1 MITLE
6 DPAIKELVELI
17 KKDKYKEI
25 YDEWMSLLSKDV
37 SVNGT
42 ASSVSIK
49 KHWFHYCLNDI
60 MPEKKID
67 ELINKGGSME
77 DIVKDSQYYF
87 EQSIRDRF
95 KKFNNVDDNNVKKK
109 LQLNLFRQTK
119 KDNDFIKNKME
130 ECKKNIKKL
139 TDILFK
145 MKIKNEVL
153 NINEED
159 KLYIFE
165 NNKILSYDDKNDS
178 SLSVYVA
185 SIILGK
191 SIDKS
196 PDYQALMN
204 NYSDYLGSVHN
215 ILRNIQTSGSC
226 DPKNM
231 PTLIRYW
238 YLWYLIITNLF
249 TSKNDLSIFNNIK
262 RFDRTI
268 KDIISKNEV
277 NKKSKT
283 NNKSGKTNKRG
294 KTNKNVKANFIKEFQ
309 TGGKSKKTTTS
320 SSSTTSSQT
329 DKKLFYYT
337 GDAKKI
343 KEFLNKTRATIFNK
357 NIYKLLFESISKEY
371 IEYIK
376 KSLIETRNSS
386 TGSPPMGSSSTGSSN
401 SKFNISKMKNVINLF
416 NCDNYNKRIEQI
428 YRYEQKR
435 IVAEHKGKINEAI
448 SRKMFEGLFSNITE
462 FFPFMSIDIYSGSTK
477 ESNIDD
483 ILEDILKY
491 IIEFLIF
498 LYIEKYKL
506 YSSYIKTIAEIN
518 INQYNIK
525 TNNKKENNKKEN
537 NKTENKKATDKP
549 ENKKVNYDNM
559 LKKLNAEK
567 AEINKNFGTEEWNK
581 KQKAIKELYNKIL
594 NLKKRNSGLII

>member
-1 MITLE
+1 
-6 DPAIKELVELI
+6 
-17 KKDKYKEI
+17 
-25 YDEWMSLLSKDV
+25 
-37 SVNGT
+37 
-42 ASSVSIK
+42 
-49 KHWFHYCLNDI
+49 
-60 MPEKKID
+60 
-67 ELINKGGSME
+67 
-77 DIVKDSQYYF
+77 
-87 EQSIRDRF
+87 
-95 KKFNNVDDNNVKKK
+95 
-109 LQLNLFRQTK
+109 
-119 KDNDFIKNKME
+119 
-130 ECKKNIKKL
+130 
-139 TDILFK
+139 
-145 MKIKNEVL
+145 
-153 NINEED
+153 
-159 KLYIFE
+159 
-165 NNKILSYDDKNDS
+165 
-178 SLSVYVA
+178 
-185 SIILGK
+185 
-191 SIDKS
+191 
-196 PDYQALMN
+196 
-204 NYSDYLGSVHN
+204 
-215 ILRNIQTSGSC
+215 
-226 DPKNM
+226 
-231 PTLIRYW
+231 
-238 YLWYLIITNLF
+238 
-249 TSKNDLSIFNNIK
+249 
-262 RFDRTI
+262 
-268 KDIISKNEV
+268 
-277 NKKSKT
+277 
-283 NNKSGKTNKRG
+283 
-294 KTNKNVKANFIKEFQ
+294 
-309 TGGKSKKTTTS
+309 
-320 SSSTTSSQT
+320 
-329 DKKLFYYT
+329 
-337 GDAKKI
+337 
-343 KEFLNKTRATIFNK
+343 
-357 NIYKLLFESISKEY
+357 
-371 IEYIK
+371 
-376 KSLIETRNSS
+376 
-386 TGSPPMGSSSTGSSN
+386 MGSSSTGSSN